1 METASL
7 ERTNLYDQ
15 QLKILRRIGEIM
27 GLDGDIVESLSI
39 PERVIQV
46 KVQLKGDTIKTF
58 IGWRSQHNSA
68 LGPYKGGIRF
78 HPQVTKEEVIA
89 LSMIMTWKNSIMG
102 LPFGG
107 GKGGLRIDP
116 SVLTLPETERVI
128 REYVAQMYKYMGGDF
143 DVPAPDLNTD
153 GQIMAW
159 AVDEYIRLTGKND
172 FSSFTGKP
180 TELNGISTR
189 SFSTGLGVAEV
200 TKIYA
205 EKFMGGIEGKRIA
218 IHGFGNV
225 GYNSAK
231 FLQEMGGKVVAI
243 SDVNG
248 GILDWNGLDV
258 GKVKEFSDRYKTVKD
273 FPAKQISNEE
283 LLTLD
288 VDILIPASIE
298 GVINAMNA
306 HSVKAKLIVE
316 GANGPISVKA
326 DEILKKRGV
335 IIIPDIIANAGGVIG
350 RYVEWANNKIGGIIE
365 EEEVK
370 RIIHNK
376 MREAMGRVMKTTEKY
391 ESDYRTAAMIN
402 AVDRVVKSAKLR
414 M

>member
-350 RYVEWANNKIGGIIE
+350 SYVEWANNKIGGIIE

-370 RIIHNK
+370 RIIRNK